1 MLDHTMMVK
10 KSSKK
15 KGSMLMNPIQRVN
28 PTRISSPLLSGLVYA
43 LSFMTAGL
51 LLISL
56 ILFFTS
62 TQEQSLPALTTI
74 LHAVSLFIGGWVT
87 GKRSESRG
95 WYHGGMLSVFY
106 STILFI
112 VSFLAYDASLNL
124 HSLRLLVLL
133 VAVGALGGI
142 LGVNSRK

>member
-15 KGSMLMNPIQRVN
+15 KGSMLMNPIRVN

-43 LSFMTAGL
+43 LSFMTAGT

-62 TQEQSLPALTTI
+62 TQEQSLSTLTTI

-87 GKRSESRG
+87 GKRAESRG
-95 WYHGGMLSVFY
+95 WYHGGMLSLFY

-112 VSFLAYDASLNL
+112 VGFLAYNASLNL
-124 HSLRLLVLL
+124 HSLRLLGLL

>member
-1 MLDHTMMVK
+1 
-10 KSSKK
+10 
-15 KGSMLMNPIQRVN
+15 MLMNPSHRVN
-28 PTRISSPLLSGLVYA
+28 SPRISSPLLSGLVYA
-43 LSFMTAGL
+43 LSFMTAGT

-62 TQEQSLPALTTI
+62 TEEHSLSALTTI
-74 LHAVSLFIGGWVT
+74 LHAVSLFIGGWVA
-87 GKRSESRG
+87 GKRAENRG
-95 WYHGGMLSVFY
+95 WYHGGILGLFY

-112 VSFLAYDASLNL
+112 IGFLAYNASLNL
-124 HSLRLLVLL
+124 HSLRLFGLL